1 MIKLDVSSYCQNC
14 PYFKVDVTNPTKL
27 YSNYGSEYYG
37 DTIIRCENADRC
49 RYAVMEELHNG
60 REI

>member
-1 MIKLDVSSYCQNC
+1 MIKLEVSSYCQNC
-14 PYFKVDVTNPTKL
+14 PYFEADVTNPTKL

-49 RYAVMEELHNG
+49 GYAHYVY
-60 REI
+60 